1 VQIRWTER
9 MYQFLRNNFQRME
22 DREIADFFTRTCGIK
37 VNVRMVEHARAR
49 LGLIKYRLKVG
60 GVRHERVL
68 GLVEYAPPA
77 PSYPGTYS
85 VYQDKNPPLIFEI

>member
-1 VQIRWTER
+1 MQIRWTER

-49 LGLIKYRLKVG
+49 LGLIKYRLNAGGPDESGEEVPKVSPEILAAWDRAKQVKEKGDG
-60 GVRHERVL
+60 GGGGE
-68 GLVEYAPPA
+68 
-77 PSYPGTYS
+77 T
-85 VYQDKNPPLIFEI
+85 